1 MLSFKRLRKT
11 SVWMLALMGVLLG
24 CAQTSTDVPRTP
36 DMSSVPP
43 RENIV
48 ATVSDAGDWSM
59 FGGFTVR
66 QSCDGAEFL
75 LQLSG
80 RGRPGEEGALGFT
93 LKFNQQRAQEL
104 VAGMVVYPENNSGA
118 MYVVSSGMISR
129 PIQSIQM
136 TVMPALWFSAEL
148 VLGAPVP
155 VSGTPPTDLASTATI
170 RVVGAI
176 SMSCERFRQGVVA
189 MGAEDGGTCG
199 GIVVSDPNFTSDVC
213 RNAVRDFGLGPLRG
227 R

>member
-1 MLSFKRLRKT
+1 MLSLKHSLKIFT
-11 SVWMLALMGVLLG
+11 WMLALAGTSLG
-24 CAQTSTDVPRTP
+24 CVQTSTDTPRTP
-36 DMSSVPP
+36 DMSSVPA
-43 RENIV
+43 RENII
-48 ATVSDAGDWSM
+48 ATVSDAGEWSM
-59 FGGFTVR
+59 FGGFMVR
-66 QSCDGAEFL
+66 QSCNGAEFL

-93 LKFNQQRAQEL
+93 LRFNQQQAQEF
-104 VAGMVVYPENNSGA
+104 VAGSLIYPDNNSGA
-118 MYVVSSGMISR
+118 TYVVSNGLISR
-129 PIQSIQM
+129 QIESIRM

-148 VLGAPVP
+148 VLGAAVA
-155 VSGTPPTDLASTATI
+155 VSGTPPTDLPSTATI
-170 RVVGAI
+170 RIVGAI
-176 SMSCERFRQGVVA
+176 SMSCEMFRQGVVA